1 MNRELYEKVLFSGIW
16 GTCGPMENAASR
28 RLSEAVSR
36 LQPFLDEDQPFYSLL
51 TYAAS
56 AARQIL
62 ELYSRMT
69 EKPVTLKT
77 EPEPASPASNPEPAS
92 LPSQW
97 KAQAWQ
103 ADGKLVLLMDF
114 GFAGAL
120 VTRDPELY
128 QTFYALHHC
137 GHRPGIGATV
147 DLSEESI
154 LGGDM
159 RITEWQALAL
169 LDLLSSDSST

>member
-1 MNRELYEKVLFSGIW
+1 MSRELYEKVLFSGIW
-16 GTCGPMENAASR
+16 GTCGPMEDQASQ

-36 LQPFLDEDQPFYSLL
+36 LLPSERKDQPFYSLL

-77 EPEPASPASNPEPAS
+77 EPVPAS
-92 LPSQW
+92 LPAQW

-120 VTRDPELY
+120 VTRNPELY

>member
-1 MNRELYEKVLFSGIW
+1 MSRELYEKVLFSGIW
-16 GTCGPMENAASR
+16 GTCGPMEDQASQ

-36 LQPFLDEDQPFYSLL
+36 LLPFLDEDQPFYSLL

-69 EKPVTLKT
+69 EKPVTPKT
-77 EPEPASPASNPEPAS
+77 EPAS

-120 VTRDPELY
+120 VTRNPELY

>member
-16 GTCGPMENAASR
+16 GTCGPMEDAASR
-28 RLSEAVSR
+28 RLSKAVSR
-36 LQPFLDEDQPFYSLL
+36 LLPFLDEDQPFYSLL

-69 EKPVTLKT
+69 EKPVTPKT
-77 EPEPASPASNPEPAS
+77 EPVPAS
-92 LPSQW
+92 LPAQW

>member
-1 MNRELYEKVLFSGIW
+1 MSRELYEKVLFSGIW
-16 GTCGPMENAASR
+16 GTCGPMEDQACQ
-28 RLSEAVSR
+28 RLSKAVSR
-36 LQPFLDEDQPFYSLL
+36 LLPILDEDQPFYSLL

-69 EKPVTLKT
+69 EKPVTPKT
-77 EPEPASPASNPEPAS
+77 VPAS
-92 LPSQW
+92 LPAQW

-103 ADGKLVLLMDF
+103 ADGKLVLMMDF

>member
-16 GTCGPMENAASR
+16 GTCGPMEDQACQ
-28 RLSEAVSR
+28 RLSKAVSR
-36 LQPFLDEDQPFYSLL
+36 LLPFLDEDQPFYSLL

-62 ELYSRMT
+62 ELYSGMT
-69 EKPVTLKT
+69 EKPVTPKT
-77 EPEPASPASNPEPAS
+77 EPVPLPA
-92 LPSQW
+92 QW
-97 KAQAWQ
+97 KAQAWE

-114 GFAGAL
+114 GVAGAL

>member
-1 MNRELYEKVLFSGIW
+1 MSRELYEKVLFSGIW
-16 GTCGPMENAASR
+16 GTCGPMEDQACQ

-36 LQPFLDEDQPFYSLL
+36 LHPFLDEDQPYYSLL

-69 EKPVTLKT
+69 EKPVTPKT
-77 EPEPASPASNPEPAS
+77 EPAS
-92 LPSQW
+92 LPAQW

-137 GHRPGIGATV
+137 GHPPGIGATV